1 MLPEGIP
8 TVTVRGRF
16 LSPDG
21 RPLSGSIVFRAP
33 AQLTFPQSDV
43 ILGGPV
49 TVPLDAQGAFE
60 VTLPATDAPDMDP
73 SGWAYIVAEQL
84 VGIPAGRSYNVLL
97 PRAQPEVDLADIAPT
112 DPSKPNYVGVPGPA
126 GPAGPQGP
134 KGDTGGTGAAG
145 AAGPTGAPGVVQSVN
160 GKSIAAVVLTAGDV
174 GAVPA
179 TGGTFTGRVIVRGDG
194 TANIAEWQDSAGT
207 VRTRIG
213 PSGNLVA
220 SAIAYL
226 ANSVQF
232 GATSADVGG
241 GVGVLGITNAPTVP
255 TTNPTGGAILYAE
268 GGVLKVRQADGTVFA
283 IGAAGT
289 APVIS
294 VNTKTGAVV
303 LTASDVGAAAAAHT
317 HTAADVGAVAT
328 GTAVLLTGNQTVAGN
343 KTFSG
348 NVIIQGVGQ
357 RQVVVKAAETSRA
370 STATVANDAHLLLP
384 VVANATYIVEAVLV
398 WTNGGGGFRADW
410 AAPSGASM
418 VWTDNDGAGSP
429 DLGTDLTFSVTTGTT
444 FQGALVVGGTAGN
457 LTLRWAQN
465 ASNTA
470 ATVLLAGCY
479 LKLERVA

>member
-49 TVPLDAQGAFE
+49 TVPLNAQGAFE

-73 SGWAYIVAEQL
+73 SGWTYIVAEQL

-134 KGDTGGTGAAG
+134 KGDTGGTGAPG

-160 GKSIAAVVLTAGDV
+160 GKSVAAVVLTAGDV

-241 GVGVLGITNAPTVP
+241 GVGVLGIANAPTVP

-268 GGVLKVRQADGTVFA
+268 GGVLKVRQTDGTVIT
-283 IGAAGT
+283 IGAA
-289 APVIS
+289 APVTS
-294 VNTKTGAVV
+294 VNSKTGAVI
-303 LTASDVGAAAAAHT
+303 LAAADVGAATAAHT

-328 GTAVLLTGNQTVAGN
+328 GTAVLLTTNQTIAGT

-348 NVIIQGVGQ
+348 NVVIQGVGQ
-357 RQVVVKAAETSRA
+357 TQVVVKAADTSRT

-410 AAPSGASM
+410 SAPSGASM
-418 VWTDNDGAGSP
+418 VWTDNDGAGAA

-444 FQGALVVGGTAGN
+444 FQGALVVGATAGN
-457 LTLRWAQN
+457 LVVRWAQN

-470 ATVLLAGCY
+470 ATVLLAGSY

>member
-60 VTLPATDAPDMDP
+60 VALPATDAPDMDP

-126 GPAGPQGP
+126 GPAGPAGP

-145 AAGPTGAPGVVQSVN
+145 ATGPTGAPGVVQSVN
-160 GKSIAAVVLTAGDV
+160 GKSVAAVVLTAGDV

-179 TGGTFTGRVIVRGDG
+179 AGGTFTGRVIVRGDG

-268 GGVLKVRQADGTVFA
+268 GGVLKVRQTDGTVIT
-283 IGAAGT
+283 IGAA
-289 APVIS
+289 APVTS
-294 VNTKTGAVV
+294 VNSKTGAVT
-303 LTASDVGAAAAAHT
+303 LA
-317 HTAADVGAVAT
+317 AADVGAVAT
-328 GTAVLLTGNQTVAGN
+328 GTAVLLTTNQTIAGT

-348 NVIIQGVGQ
+348 NVVIQGVGQ
-357 RQVVVKAAETSRA
+357 TQVVVKAADTSRT

-410 AAPSGASM
+410 SAPSGASM
-418 VWTDNDGAGSP
+418 VWTDNDGAGAA

-444 FQGALVVGGTAGN
+444 FQGALVVGATAGN
-457 LTLRWAQN
+457 LVVRWAQN

-470 ATVLLAGCY
+470 ATVLLAGSY